1 MADQEQSAETI
12 PPLRKLTKR
21 RSDGRLYTRR
31 PSIEALLT
39 KLVTTA
45 QPALTERIAIHDR
58 RHPDYVPSECLV
70 YLLREAAGRQSQ
82 RWFNALCSA
91 LMTRCA
97 LNLRWSINAGLLRDA
112 EGLREEI
119 ISDFVLRISEALRV
133 DPERLDPFE
142 VAFDLAFATLR
153 TDRVR
158 SETSR
163 QRRQSTFNPQ
173 PADAHEDPDRWIL
186 ALAADDGSEVIGL
199 YGAEYKVFR
208 KSVLHAITQL
218 PDPEQEAISLRLR
231 GWPIYSEEPDMN
243 SIAKHCGVDE
253 RTIRN
258 RIRSGVKKL
267 LELTQE
273 DRS

>member
-1 MADQEQSAETI
+1 MAEQEKSAATI
-12 PPLRKLTKR
+12 PPLRELTKR

-31 PSIEALLT
+31 PSIEALLA
-39 KLVTTA
+39 KLVTTDHA
-45 QPALTERIAIHDR
+45 ALTKRIGIHDR
-58 RHPDYVPSECLV
+58 QDPEYVPSECLI
-70 YLLREAAGRQSQ
+70 YLLRDAAGGQSQ

-91 LMTRCA
+91 LMGRCA

-119 ISDFVLRISEALRV
+119 ISEFVLRISEALRV

-142 VAFDLAFATLR
+142 VAFDLAFATFR

-173 PADAHEDPDRWIL
+173 PADADDDPDRWIL

-199 YGAEYKVFR
+199 YGAEYEVFR
-208 KSVLHAITQL
+208 KSLLHAITQL
-218 PDPEQEAISLRLR
+218 PHPEQQAISLRLQ

-258 RIRSGVKKL
+258 RIRNGVKRL
-267 LELTQE
+267 LEPTKE